1 MLKNGFLTLLFAFIP
16 GAGQM
21 YQGYMKRGLSLVLMC
36 CAIGAVAV
44 LFSPVALFLLVV
56 FMYSFFDT
64 LNLRAQIALGK
75 APEDDYLVHLDPQ
88 DKRLARMLMDSHK
101 LVGWVL
107 IVFGVLIVYEN
118 IIMEMLNEVLWRWG
132 RDSVAFRAYYLVMD
146 RLPDVVACVAFI
158 LCGVWLVRGP
168 RKPKAAPTPE
178 EAAESGESADFREY
192 HADADDSAEEPT
204 VLTLP
209 EPEDPEENPGDTQ

>member
-21 YQGYMKRGLSLVLMC
+21 YQGYMKRGLSLILMC

-75 APEDDYLVHLDPQ
+75 APEDDYLVHLDPK

-132 RDSVAFRAYYLVMD
+132 RDSVAFRAFYLVMD

-168 RKPKAAPTPE
+168 RKPKAAPAPE
-178 EAAESGESADFREY
+178 EAAESGECADFREY
-192 HADADDSAEEPT
+192 HADDSAEELP

-209 EPEDPEENPGDTQ
+209 EPEDPEKDPGDTQ

>member
-1 MLKNGFLTLLFAFIP
+1 
-16 GAGQM
+16 
-21 YQGYMKRGLSLVLMC
+21 
-36 CAIGAVAV
+36 
-44 LFSPVALFLLVV
+44 
-56 FMYSFFDT
+56 
-64 LNLRAQIALGK
+64 
-75 APEDDYLVHLDPQ
+75 
-88 DKRLARMLMDSHK
+88 MLMDSHK

-132 RDSVAFRAYYLVMD
+132 RDSVAFRAFYLVMD

-168 RKPKAAPTPE
+168 RKPKAAPAPE
-178 EAAESGESADFREY
+178 EAAESDENADFREY
-192 HADADDSAEEPT
+192 HADADDTAEEPT

-209 EPEDPEENPGDTQ
+209 EAEEPDEEETDHER

>member
-21 YQGYMKRGLSLVLMC
+21 YQGYMKRGLSLILMC
-36 CAIGAVAV
+36 CAIGAV

-75 APEDDYLVHLDPQ
+75 APEDDYLVHLDPK

-132 RDSVAFRAYYLVMD
+132 RDSVAFRAFYLVMD

-168 RKPKAAPTPE
+168 RKPKAAPAPE
-178 EAAESGESADFREY
+178 EAAESDESADFREY
-192 HADADDSAEEPT
+192 HAHADDTAEEPT

-209 EPEDPEENPGDTQ
+209 EAEEPDEEETDHER